1 MSLSLYDNILHQ
13 TCITFILLAKLCCIL
28 RKFPLKPL
36 ISVACLRGSIN
47 DCDTIERVSMKVETD
62 RMKYLVKQD
71 LKFGSSPVST
81 GRVHRGF
88 EVPRVLRQMD
98 FSLNNH

>member
-1 MSLSLYDNILHQ
+1 
-13 TCITFILLAKLCCIL
+13 
-28 RKFPLKPL
+28 
-36 ISVACLRGSIN
+36 
-47 DCDTIERVSMKVETD
+47 MKVETD

-98 FSLNNH
+98 FSLNNQ